1 MAVPCCR
8 RMPGGR
14 RPGSAATGPAAS
26 GGTRHGRSPLV
37 AFGTCGAV
45 RPGAIVPGME
55 WHSAEWH
62 AWASGDVEDEAQ
74 VVALFAL
81 VPLGIVAAPLA
92 LVGGYL
98 LASVA
103 IAAMLVVE
111 PELPSIPV
119 RVTPATALPG
129 WAYAH
134 A

>member
-1 MAVPCCR
+1 
-8 RMPGGR
+8 
-14 RPGSAATGPAAS
+14 
-26 GGTRHGRSPLV
+26 
-37 AFGTCGAV
+37 
-45 RPGAIVPGME
+45 ME

-62 AWASGDVEDEAQ
+62 AWASGDLEDEAE

-92 LVGGYL
+92 LVTGYV
-98 LASVA
+98 LAAVA
-103 IAAMLVVE
+103 LVAMLALE

-119 RVTPATALPG
+119 RVIPATALPG